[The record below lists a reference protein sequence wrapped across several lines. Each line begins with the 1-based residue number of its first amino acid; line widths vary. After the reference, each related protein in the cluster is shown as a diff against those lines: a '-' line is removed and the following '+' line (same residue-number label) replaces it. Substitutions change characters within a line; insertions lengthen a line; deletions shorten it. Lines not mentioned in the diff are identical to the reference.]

1 MIVIRSCIKKK
12 SNIKTNQLHVYVLMV
27 SETKFQMEISRL
39 TYNMQVVYQQETA
52 FIKFVYN

>member
-1 MIVIRSCIKKK
+1 MMVVRSCTKN
-12 SNIKTNQLHVYVLMV
+12 SNITSNQLHVCVPMV
-27 SETKFQMEISRL
+27 SKTKFQMEISRL